1 MGTATADT
9 RPQAPRRVIVWST
22 AAVSLLVATAV
33 WSAIRFEPSH
43 LLRLDLAAA
52 VAACALV
59 PVAIR
64 RPFAGGLALSVL
76 TVLSHVVTPA
86 ATFAALNTAR
96 QRPTRQALLVGAAG
110 VTGHAVLGWWR
121 PAAGLSYRWW
131 LLLVVVTYA
140 ALLGWG
146 TWARAREALL
156 NSLRERAHRAEAE
169 QQRRVAEARLAERTR
184 MAREMHDVL
193 AHRLSLLAVYAGAL
207 EYRPDAP
214 PQRLA
219 EAAGVIRDGVHQA
232 LDELREV
239 VTVLRQDPDEDP
251 DGPPGPGLDDV
262 PRLVRES
269 NAAGLTVG
277 LDDRIGLPAEVSA
290 VTGRTAYRIVQ
301 EALTNARKHAA
312 GRPVRIVL
320 AGRPGGRLTVDVR
333 NRLAPAGPG
342 LPGAGLGLLGLA
354 ERVTLAGG
362 ELRHSTESGEFQ
374 LYAELPWRT

>member
-1 MGTATADT
+1 
-9 RPQAPRRVIVWST
+9 VLIWST
-22 AAVSLLVATAV
+22 AAVGLLVATAV
-33 WSAIRFEPSH
+33 FSAARFEPTH
-43 LLRLDLAAA
+43 LLWLDLAAA
-52 VAACALV
+52 VVACALV
-59 PVAIR
+59 PVSIL
-64 RPFAGGLALSVL
+64 RPVTGGLALSLLV
-76 TVLSHVVTPA
+76 VLSHVVTPA

-96 QRPTRQALLVGAAG
+96 QRPLRPALLVGAAG
-110 VTGHAVLGWWR
+110 VAGHAALGWWR

-131 LLLVVVTYA
+131 LLLVVVAYA

-146 TWARAREALL
+146 TWAQAREALL

-169 QQRRVAEARLAERTR
+169 QHRRIAEARLAERTR

-214 PQRLA
+214 PHRLA
-219 EAAGVIRDGVHQA
+219 EAAGVIRAGVHQA

-239 VTVLRQDPDEDP
+239 VTVLRQDPDGGEP
-251 DGPPGPGLDDV
+251 DNPPGPGLDDL
-262 PRLVRES
+262 PRLIRES
-269 NAAGLTVG
+269 AAAGLQVSF
-277 LDDRIGLPAEVSA
+277 DDRVGLPAEVTP

-312 GRPVRIVL
+312 GHPVCVVL
-320 AGRPGGRLTVDVR
+320 SGRPGGRLTVDVR
-333 NRLAPAGPG
+333 NRLAAAAPG

-354 ERVTLAGG
+354 ERVALAGG
-362 ELRHSTESGEFQ
+362 ELRHHTDNGHFH